1 MKKAL
6 VLGCTILLAP
16 SLASAQIRQVSS
28 TNDAKNTVNFTVGFF
43 ALKGLD
49 SRVTDD
55 VLLNEL
61 LNPFEVNGHP
71 QPLLF
76 TISDLNSV
84 PFGGE
89 YLLGIGPHFEAG
101 VGLAYSQKTA
111 HSVYANLTHSNGD
124 EVMQDLKLRQVPVTF
139 TGRFLLLP
147 RGSKV
152 EPYIGAGIV
161 AIRWKYSETG
171 EFIDEFG
178 TIYPGV
184 YTADGTAAGPTVL
197 FGARF
202 PFGPMVAGAE
212 GKWQKAEGSGLLA
225 QGFPGDKIDLG
236 GWAFNFTFG
245 ARF

>member
-1 MKKAL
+1 ML
-6 VLGCTILLAP
+6 LLAP

-28 TNDAKNTVNFTVGFF
+28 SNDARNTVNFTVGFF

-61 LNPFEVNGHP
+61 TNPFEVNGVA

-76 TISDLNSV
+76 EIKDLNSV

-89 YLLGIGPHFEAG
+89 YLIGFGSNFEAG
-101 VGLAYSQKTA
+101 VGLAYAQRTA

-124 EVMQDLKLRQVPVTF
+124 EVMQDLKLKQIPVTF
-139 TGRFLLLP
+139 TGRFLLMP
-147 RGSKV
+147 RGSSV
-152 EPYIGAGIV
+152 EPYVGAGLV
-161 AIRWKYSETG
+161 AIRWKYSESG

-184 YTADGTAAGPTVL
+184 YTADGTATGPIVL
-197 FGARF
+197 GGVRF
-202 PFGPMVAGAE
+202 PFGAMVAGAE
-212 GKWQKAEGSGLLA
+212 GRWQKAEGKGLLA

-236 GWAFNFTFG
+236 GWTLNFTFG